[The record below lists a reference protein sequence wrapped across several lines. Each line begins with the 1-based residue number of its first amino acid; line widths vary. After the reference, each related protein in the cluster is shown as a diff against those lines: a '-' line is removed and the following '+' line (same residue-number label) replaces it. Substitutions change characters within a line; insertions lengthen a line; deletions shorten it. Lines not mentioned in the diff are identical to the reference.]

1 MVAAHETTLR
11 ELLEGAKQYRVP
23 LYQRTYSW
31 TDSQLQRLWDD
42 IRGLAGERTKDPSL
56 THFIGSLVLAPS
68 PTNGPAGVSEFLVV
82 DGQQRLTTLSIL
94 LCALRDHR
102 AQHEG
107 PDHRDRIDQE
117 FLINKYKPAHRFK
130 IVPTQADRSAYQA
143 CLEATPQ
150 AGGSDR
156 VGAAYR
162 YFVAQLAAGAD
173 DPDDPLDM
181 EHIEDAIIS
190 GMALVSVVAQAG
202 DNVYR
207 IFESLN
213 NTGLKLTQADLLRN
227 YLFMRLPSRGEAV
240 YNSLWFPLQQQ
251 LDSGKLEQLF
261 WLDLVHRN
269 PEVKQ
274 TDTYT
279 GQQAR
284 LNGLHNEEEI
294 EAEVRRFCRLGAL
307 LRIIL
312 RPEEEGDPEVRRRL
326 ARLNAWDTTTVYPLL
341 LHLLDRRKQGTAT
354 SAQIA
359 SAMLYVE
366 SFFIRRLLVG
376 RATASINRI
385 LLRVVTD
392 MRADL
397 PVDEAVRA
405 YLSVGR
411 KYYATDSSI
420 RDAVRSMPF
429 YLNGRATQ
437 RNLVLQW
444 LEESYGSKEPVKLSS
459 LTIEHVMPQSPTT
472 EWRKVLSQDLQGEES
487 FAEAHEALV
496 HTLGNLTLTGYNS
509 ELSNSSFLVKRAQLG
524 KSGISL
530 NQEIAAQ
537 KRWGRPEI
545 HARADSLAERIIVN
559 WPGPTEEAGNRSE
572 VPWDVM
578 NKALAALP
586 AGSWTAYG
594 DVAALIGS
602 HPMPVG
608 VRLANHPAPNAH
620 RVLQAEGTVSPGFRW
635 FDASRSDDPRDLL
648 RAEGVEF
655 DKYGRASQAQRFNV
669 EELAQ
674 LAGMPQQDTSKQLL
688 RARSHRKDLLD
699 DRFVEQLTDLQDPQ
713 VAVGVTAVLEAWASM
728 GGMPLYGSGGET
740 SCFLMARGKDHELG
754 NIWPATIYPSGK
766 FEIVFQHLSTRTP
779 FDDIALREEFRRR
792 LNELPGVKIAAAKL
806 ALRPGFPLDVLVDPK
821 ARAALIE
828 HLGWFYQQTMHP
840 KDAAA
845 ERLGWFAGLLRT
857 PRA

>member
-31 TDSQLQRLWDD
+31 TDSQLDRLWED
-42 IRGLAGERTKDPSL
+42 IRKLAEERTEDPSL

-102 AQHEG
+102 ATHEDPG
-107 PDHRDRIDQE
+107 HRDRIDQE
-117 FLINKYKPAHRFK
+117 YLINKWKPAHRLK
-130 IVPTQADRSAYQA
+130 IVPTQADRPAYEA
-143 CLEATPQ
+143 CLDATPQ

-162 YFVAQLAAGAD
+162 FFVAQLAAVND
-173 DPDDPLDM
+173 SDDPLDIQR
-181 EHIEDAIIS
+181 IEDAVIS

-227 YLFMRLPSRGEAV
+227 YLFMRLPNRGEAV
-240 YNSLWFPLQQQ
+240 YGSLWFPLQQQ
-251 LDSGKLEQLF
+251 LNSGELEQLF

-284 LNGLHNEEEI
+284 LNGLHTEAEI

-312 RPEEEGDPEVRRRL
+312 HPEEESDPEVRRRL

-341 LHLLDRRKQGTAT
+341 LHLLDSREQGTAT
-354 SAQIA
+354 SEQIA
-359 SAMLYVE
+359 SAMRYVE
-366 SFFIRRLLVG
+366 SFFVRRLLIG
-376 RATASINRI
+376 RATANINRI

-392 MRADL
+392 MRTDL
-397 PVDEAVRA
+397 PVDEAVRT

-411 KYYATDSSI
+411 KYYATDASI
-420 RDAVRSMPF
+420 REAARTIPF
-429 YLNGRATQ
+429 YLNGRASQ
-437 RNLVLQW
+437 RKLVLQW
-444 LEESYGSKEPVKLSS
+444 LEESYTSKEPVAPDS

-472 EWRKVLSQDLQGEES
+472 EWRQMLSEDLQGEET
-487 FAEAHEALV
+487 FAEVHEALV
-496 HTLGNLTLTGYNS
+496 HTLGNLTLTGYNA

-530 NQEIAAQ
+530 NGEIAAQ

-545 HARADSLAERIIVN
+545 YARADALAERIIAH

-602 HPMPVG
+602 HPVPVG
-608 VRLANHPAPNAH
+608 ARLANHAAPNAH

-635 FDASRSDDPRDLL
+635 LDPVRMDDPRDLL

-655 DKYGRASQAQRFNV
+655 DKYGRASQAQRFGV
-669 EELAQ
+669 EELAH
-674 LAGMPQQDTSKQLL
+674 LAGMPQQDASSQLL
-688 RARSHRKDLLD
+688 RPRSRRNDSLD
-699 DRFVEQLTDLQDPQ
+699 DRFVEQLTDLQDAQ
-713 VAVGVTAVLEAWASM
+713 VVAGTLFVIEGWAKM
-728 GGMPLYGSGGET
+728 GGRPLYGSGGET

-754 NIWPATIYPSGK
+754 NIWPAAIYPSGK
-766 FEIVFQHLSTRTP
+766 FEIVFQHMSIRTP
-779 FDDIALREEFRRR
+779 FDDIALREEFRQR

-806 ALRPGFPLDVLVDPK
+806 ALRPGFPLDVLVDAK
-821 ARAALIE
+821 AREALIA
-828 HLGWFYQQTMHP
+828 HLSWFY
-840 KDAAA
+840 
-845 ERLGWFAGLLRT
+845 RLAVQPRT
-857 PRA
+857 

>member
-31 TDSQLQRLWDD
+31 TNAQLGRLWED
-42 IRGLAGERTKDPSL
+42 IRKLAEERGDDPSL

-68 PTNGPAGVSEFLVV
+68 PTHGPSVSEFLVV

-94 LCALRDHR
+94 LCAIRDHR
-102 AQHEG
+102 ATYED
-107 PDHRDRIDQE
+107 PDHRDRINQE
-117 FLINKYKPAHRFK
+117 YLINKYKPTHRLK
-130 IVPTQADRSAYQA
+130 LVPTQADRASYEA

-150 AGGSDR
+150 AGGSDQ

-162 YFVAQLAAGAD
+162 FFAAQLAAVD
-173 DPDDPLDM
+173 DPDDPMDI
-181 EHIEDAIIS
+181 ERIEDAVIS

-240 YNSLWFPLQQQ
+240 YDSLWLPLQKH
-251 LDSGKLEQLF
+251 LSSGELEQLF
-261 WLDLVHRN
+261 WLDLVHSN
-269 PEVKQ
+269 PDIKQ

-284 LNGLHNEEEI
+284 LNGLHTEAEI

-307 LRIIL
+307 LRVIL
-312 RPEEEGDPEVRRRL
+312 HPEEESEPEVRQRL
-326 ARLNAWDTTTVYPLL
+326 ARLNAWDTTTVLPLL

-354 SAQIA
+354 SQQIA

-366 SFFIRRLLVG
+366 SYFIRRLLIG

-385 LLRVVTD
+385 LLRIVTD

-411 KYYATDSSI
+411 KYFATDASL
-420 RDAVRSMPF
+420 REAVRSIPF

-437 RNLVLQW
+437 RKLVLQW
-444 LEESYGSKEPVKLSS
+444 LEESYGSKEPVAPAS
-459 LTIEHVMPQSPTT
+459 LTIEHVLPQSPTA
-472 EWRKVLSQDLQGEES
+472 EWRQALGEDLQGEES
-487 FAEAHEALV
+487 FAEVHEALV
-496 HTLGNLTLTGYNS
+496 HTLGNLTLTGYNA

-530 NQEIAAQ
+530 NREIADQ

-545 HARADSLAERIIVN
+545 LARADALAERIIAH
-559 WPGPTEEAGNRSE
+559 WPGPTEEARNRSD

-594 DVAALIGS
+594 DLAALIGS
-602 HPMPVG
+602 HPVSVG
-608 VRLANHPAPNAH
+608 GRLANHPAPNAH
-620 RVLQAEGTVSPGFRW
+620 RVLQAEGVVAPNFRW
-635 FDASRSDDPRDLL
+635 LDPARTEDPHSLL

-655 DKYGRASQAQRFNV
+655 DKYGRASQAQRIGV
-669 EELAQ
+669 DELAQ
-674 LAGMPQQDTSKQLL
+674 LAGMPQHDGSDQLL
-688 RARSHRKDLLD
+688 RPRSRRNSPLD
-699 DRFVEQLTDLQDPQ
+699 DRFLEQLTDLQDAQ
-713 VAVGVTAVLEAWASM
+713 VAHGTVAVLEAWVGM
-728 GGMPLYGSGGET
+728 GGMLLYGAGGET
-740 SCFLMARGKDHELG
+740 SCFLLARAKDHQLG
-754 NIWPATIYPSGK
+754 NIWPGTVYPSGK
-766 FEIVFQHLSTRTP
+766 FEVVFQHLSTRPP
-779 FDDIALREEFRRR
+779 FDDIALRRQFRQR
-792 LNELPGVKIAAAKL
+792 LNGLTGVQIAEAKL
-806 ALRPGFPLDVLVDPK
+806 ALRPGFPLDVLADVA
-821 ARAALIE
+821 ARHELIQ
-828 HLGWFYQQTMHP
+828 HLAWFYQLATGTS
-840 KDAAA
+840 DATIEPAD
-845 ERLGWFAGLLRT
+845 
-857 PRA
+857 

>member
-31 TDSQLQRLWDD
+31 TDSQLRRLWED
-42 IRGLAGERTKDPSL
+42 IRKLAEERIENRNL

-68 PTNGPAGVSEFLVV
+68 PTNGPSVSEFLVV

-94 LCALRDHR
+94 LCAIRDHR
-102 AQHEG
+102 AKRED

-117 FLINKYKPAHRFK
+117 YLINKYKPAHRLK
-130 IVPTQADRSAYQA
+130 LVPTQADRAAYEA

-150 AGGSDR
+150 AGGSDQ

-162 YFVAQLAAGAD
+162 FFAAQLVAVD
-173 DPDDPLDM
+173 DPDDPMDI
-181 EHIEDAIIS
+181 ERIEDAVIS
-190 GMALVSVVAQAG
+190 GMALVSVVANAG

-227 YLFMRLPSRGEAV
+227 YLFMRLPNRGEAV
-240 YNSLWFPLQQQ
+240 YDSLWFPLQKQ
-251 LDSGKLEQLF
+251 LDSSELEQLF

-274 TDTYT
+274 TDTYV

-284 LNGLHNEEEI
+284 LNGLHTEAEI

-312 RPEEEGDPEVRRRL
+312 HPDEEQDPEVRRRL
-326 ARLNAWDTTTVYPLL
+326 ARLNAWDTTTVLPLL
-341 LHLLDRRKQGTAT
+341 LHLLDRRKEGTAT

-366 SFFIRRLLVG
+366 SYFIRRLLIG
-376 RATASINRI
+376 RATASINRV
-385 LLRVVTD
+385 LLRIVTD
-392 MRADL
+392 MRKDL
-397 PVDEAVRA
+397 PIDEAVRA

-411 KYYATDSSI
+411 KYYATDASL
-420 RDAVRSMPF
+420 REAVRSIPF

-437 RNLVLQW
+437 RKLVLQW
-444 LEESYGSKEPVKLSS
+444 LEESYSSKEPVSPAS
-459 LTIEHVMPQSPTT
+459 LTIEHVMPQSPTA
-472 EWRKVLSQDLQGEES
+472 EWRQMLSEDLQGEES

-496 HTLGNLTLTGYNS
+496 HTLGNLTLTGYNA

-524 KSGISL
+524 KSGIAL
-530 NQEIAAQ
+530 NREIADQ

-545 HARADSLAERIIVN
+545 HARADALAERIIAT
-559 WPGPTEEAGNRSE
+559 WPGPTEEAGNKSE

-578 NKALAALP
+578 NTALAALP

-594 DVAALIGS
+594 DLAALIGTN
-602 HPMPVG
+602 PVSVG
-608 VRLANHPAPNAH
+608 ARLANHPAPNAH
-620 RVLQAEGTVSPGFRW
+620 RVLQAEGVIAPNFRW
-635 FDASRSDDPRDLL
+635 LDPSRTDSPQDLL
-648 RAEGVEF
+648 RDEGVEF
-655 DKYGRASQAQRFNV
+655 DKFGWATQAQRIGV

-674 LAGMPQQDTSKQLL
+674 LAGMPQQDGPDQLL
-688 RARSHRKDLLD
+688 RPRSRRNSSLD
-699 DRFVEQLTDLQDPQ
+699 DRFLEQLTDLQDAQ
-713 VAVGVTAVLEAWASM
+713 VAHGTVAVLEAWAGM
-728 GGMPLYGSGGET
+728 GGMLLYGSGGET

-766 FEIVFQHLSTRTP
+766 FEIVFQHLTARPP
-779 FDDIALREEFRRR
+779 FDDIALREQFRQR
-792 LNELPGVKIAAAKL
+792 LNELPGVKIASAKL
-806 ALRPGFPLDVLVDPK
+806 ALRPGFPLDVLVNVK
-821 ARAALIE
+821 SREALIE
-828 HLGWFYQQTMHP
+828 HLGWFHRQAAHP
-840 KDAAA
+840 
-845 ERLGWFAGLLRT
+845 EV
-857 PRA
+857 

>member
-31 TDSQLQRLWDD
+31 TEAQLERLWDD
-42 IRGLAGERTKDPSL
+42 IRKLAEERVEDPHL

-68 PTNGPAGVSEFLVV
+68 PTHGPSVSEFLVV

-94 LCALRDHR
+94 LCAIRDHR
-102 AQHEG
+102 ARHEG

-117 FLINKYKPAHRFK
+117 YLINKFKPAHRLK
-130 IVPTQADRSAYQA
+130 LVPTQADRAAYEA

-150 AGGSDR
+150 AGGSDK

-162 YFVAQLAAGAD
+162 FFAAQLAAVD
-173 DPDDPLDM
+173 DPDDPMDI
-181 EHIEDAIIS
+181 ERIEDAVIS

-227 YLFMRLPSRGEAV
+227 YLFMRLPNRGEAV
-240 YNSLWFPLQQQ
+240 YGSLWLPLQKQ
-251 LDSGKLEQLF
+251 LDSGDLEQLF
-261 WLDLVHRN
+261 WLDLVHRH

-279 GQQAR
+279 GQQTR
-284 LNGLHNEEEI
+284 LNGLHTEAEI
-294 EAEVRRFCRLGAL
+294 EAEVRRFCRLGTL

-312 RPEEEGDPEVRRRL
+312 HPGEEGDPEVRRRL
-326 ARLNAWDTTTVYPLL
+326 TRLNAWDTTTVYPLL
-341 LHLLDRRKQGTAT
+341 LHLLDRREQGTA
-354 SAQIA
+354 SSEQVA

-366 SFFIRRLLVG
+366 SFFVRRLLIG
-376 RATASINRI
+376 RATANINRI
-385 LLRVVTD
+385 LLRIVTD
-392 MRADL
+392 MPGDL

-411 KYYATDSSI
+411 KYYATDASV
-420 RDAVRSMPF
+420 REAVRNIPF

-437 RNLVLQW
+437 RKLVLQW
-444 LEESYGSKEPVKLSS
+444 LEASYGSKEPVASES
-459 LTIEHVMPQSPTT
+459 LTIEHVLPQSPTT
-472 EWRKVLSQDLQGEES
+472 EWRTMLSEDLQGEES
-487 FAEAHEALV
+487 VAEVHEGLV
-496 HTLGNLTLTGYNS
+496 HTLGNLTLTGYNA
-509 ELSNSSFLVKRAQLG
+509 ELSNSSFLVKRTQLG

-530 NQEIAAQ
+530 SRDIAAQ

-545 HARADSLAERIIVN
+545 YARAAELAERIVAC
-559 WPGPTEEAGNRSE
+559 WPGPIEEAGNRSE

-602 HPMPVG
+602 HAVPVG
-608 VRLANHPAPNAH
+608 ARLANHPAPNAH
-620 RVLQAEGTVSPGFRW
+620 RVLQAEGIPSPNFRW
-635 FDASRSDDPRDLL
+635 LDPSRTEDPRDLL

-655 DKYGRASQAQRFNV
+655 DKHGRAIQAQRFGV

-674 LAGMPQQDTSKQLL
+674 LAGMPQQEASGQPL
-688 RARSHRKDLLD
+688 RPRSRRNDSLD
-699 DRFVEQLTDLQDPQ
+699 DRFVEQLTDLQDAQ
-713 VAVGVTAVLEAWASM
+713 VVTGCLAVIEAWAMM
-728 GGMPLYGSGGET
+728 GGRPLYGNGGET
-740 SCFLMARGKDHELG
+740 SCFLMARGKDHALG
-754 NIWPATIYPSGK
+754 NIWPAAIYPSGK
-766 FEIVFQHLSTRTP
+766 FEIVFQHLSIRTP
-779 FDDIALREEFRRR
+779 FDDIALRQQFRER
-792 LNELPGVKIAAAKL
+792 LNQLPGVKIAAAKL
-806 ALRPGFPLDVLVDPK
+806 ALRPGFSLDVLADAK
-821 ARAALIE
+821 ARVKLIE
-828 HLGWFYQQTMHP
+828 HLGWFYQRAVHP
-840 KDAAA
+840 
-845 ERLGWFAGLLRT
+845 EF
-857 PRA
+857 

>member
-31 TDSQLQRLWDD
+31 TDSQLDRLWED
-42 IRGLAGERTKDPSL
+42 IRKLAEERIEDPSL

-68 PTNGPAGVSEFLVV
+68 PKHRPAVSEFLVV

-94 LCALRDHR
+94 LCAIRDHR
-102 AQHEG
+102 VQHES

-117 FLINKYKPAHRFK
+117 YLINKYKPAHRFK
-130 IVPTQADRSAYQA
+130 LVPTQADRPAYEA
-143 CLEATPQ
+143 CLDATPQ
-150 AGGSDR
+150 AGGTDR

-162 YFVAQLAAGAD
+162 FFKSQLAAVS
-173 DPDDPLDM
+173 PDDPLDIAR
-181 EHIEDAIIS
+181 IEDAAIS

-227 YLFMRLPSRGEAV
+227 YLFMRLPDRGEAV
-240 YNSLWFPLQQQ
+240 YGSLWFPLQEQ
-251 LDSGKLEQLF
+251 LDSGELEQLF

-284 LNGLHNEEEI
+284 LNGLHTEAEI

-312 RPEEEGDPEVRRRL
+312 HPEEEGDPEVRRRL
-326 ARLNAWDTTTVYPLL
+326 TRLNAWDTTTVYPLL
-341 LHLLDRRKQGTAT
+341 LHLLDRREQGTAT
-354 SAQIA
+354 SEQIA

-366 SFFIRRLLVG
+366 SYFIRRLLIG

-392 MRADL
+392 MRGDL
-397 PVDEAVRA
+397 PVDEAVRK

-411 KYYATDSSI
+411 KYYANDANV
-420 RDAVRSMPF
+420 RAAVRSIPF

-437 RNLVLQW
+437 RKLVLQW
-444 LEESYGSKEPVKLSS
+444 LEESYGSKEPVASDS

-472 EWRKVLSQDLQGEES
+472 EWRQMLGEDLQGEES
-487 FAEAHEALV
+487 FAEVHDALV
-496 HTLGNLTLTGYNS
+496 HTLGNLTLTGYNA

-524 KSGISL
+524 KSGIMLSR
-530 NQEIAAQ
+530 EIAGQ

-545 HARADSLAERIIVN
+545 HARADSLAERIIAH
-559 WPGPTEEAGNRSE
+559 WPGPTEEAGNPSE

-578 NKALAALP
+578 DKALAALP

-602 HPMPVG
+602 HPVPVG
-608 VRLANHPAPNAH
+608 ARLAHHPAPNAH

-635 FDASRSDDPRDLL
+635 LDPTRTDDPRDLL
-648 RAEGVEF
+648 HAEGVEF
-655 DKYGRASQAQRFNV
+655 DKYGRASQAQRIVV

-674 LAGMPQQDTSKQLL
+674 LAGMSQQDASGQFL
-688 RARSHRKDLLD
+688 RPRSRRSDLLD
-699 DRFVEQLTDLQDPQ
+699 DRFVEQLTDLQDAQ
-713 VAVGVTAVLEAWASM
+713 VMMGTLAVVEAWTKM
-728 GGMPLYGSGGET
+728 GGWPLYGSGGET
-740 SCFLMARGKDHELG
+740 SCLLMARGKDHEFG
-754 NIWPATIYPSGK
+754 NIWPAAIYPSGK
-766 FEIVFQHLSTRTP
+766 FEIVFQHMSIRTP
-779 FDDIALREEFRRR
+779 FDDIALREEFRQR

-806 ALRPGFPLDVLVDPK
+806 ALRPGFPLEVLVDVK
-821 ARAALIE
+821 AREALIE
-828 HLGWFYQQTMHP
+828 HLGWFYQRAMHP
-840 KDAAA
+840 
-845 ERLGWFAGLLRT
+845 GI
-857 PRA
+857 

>member
-31 TDSQLQRLWDD
+31 TDPQLDRLWED
-42 IRGLAGERTKDPSL
+42 IRKLAEERTADPNL

-68 PTNGPAGVSEFLVV
+68 PTHGPSVSEFLVV

-94 LCALRDHR
+94 LCAIRDHR
-102 AQHEG
+102 AQHEDPG
-107 PDHRDRIDQE
+107 HRDRIDQE
-117 FLINKYKPAHRFK
+117 YLINKWRPSHRLK
-130 IVPTQADRSAYQA
+130 LVPTQADRPAYEA
-143 CLEATPQ
+143 CLDVTPQ

-162 YFVAQLAAGAD
+162 FFKSQLAAITS
-173 DPDDPLDM
+173 DDPLDIDR
-181 EHIEDAIIS
+181 IEDAVTS

-227 YLFMRLPSRGEAV
+227 YLFMRLPNRGDAV
-240 YNSLWFPLQQQ
+240 YRSLWFPLQQQ
-251 LDSGKLEQLF
+251 LDSAELEQLF

-284 LNGLHNEEEI
+284 LNGLRSEAEI
-294 EAEVRRFCRLGAL
+294 EDEVRRFCRLGAL
-307 LRIIL
+307 LRTIL
-312 RPEEEGDPEVRRRL
+312 HPEEEEDLEVRRRL
-326 ARLNAWDTTTVYPLL
+326 KRLNGWDTTTVYPLL

-366 SFFIRRLLVG
+366 SYFIRRLLIG

-385 LLRVVTD
+385 LLRIVTD

-411 KYYATDSSI
+411 KHYATDSSI
-420 RDAVRSMPF
+420 REAVRSIPF

-437 RNLVLQW
+437 RKLVLQW
-444 LEESYGSKEPVKLSS
+444 LEESYGSKEPVDSAS

-472 EWRKVLSQDLQGEES
+472 EWRQMLGEDLQGEES
-487 FAEAHEALV
+487 FAEVHEALV
-496 HTLGNLTLTGYNS
+496 HTLGNLTLTGYNA

-530 NQEIAAQ
+530 SREIAEQ

-545 HARADSLAERIIVN
+545 HARADALAERIIKH
-559 WPGPTEEAGNRSE
+559 WPGPTEAAGNRSE

-578 NKALAALP
+578 NRALAALP

-602 HPMPVG
+602 HPVPVG
-608 VRLANHPAPNAH
+608 VRLASHPAPNAH
-620 RVLQAEGTVSPGFRW
+620 RVLQAEGLVSPNFRW
-635 FDASRSDDPRDLL
+635 LDPAKTDEPRDLL

-655 DKYGRASQAQRFNV
+655 DTHGRASQAQRFGV

-674 LAGMPQQDTSKQLL
+674 LAGLPQQDAPRQFL
-688 RARSHRKDLLD
+688 RPRSHRNDSLD
-699 DRFVEQLTDLQDPQ
+699 DRFIEQLTDLQDARVVTGT
-713 VAVGVTAVLEAWASM
+713 VAVIEAWAGL
-728 GGMPLYGSGGET
+728 GGRPLYGSGGET
-740 SCFLMARGKDHELG
+740 SCFLMARGKEHELG
-754 NIWPATIYPSGK
+754 NIWPAAIYPSGK
-766 FEIVFQHLSTRTP
+766 FEIVFQHLSIRSP
-779 FDDIALREEFRRR
+779 FDDIALREEFRQR
-792 LNELPGVKIAAAKL
+792 LNQLPGVNIAAAKL
-806 ALRPGFPLDVLVDPK
+806 ALRPGFTLEVLAHTT
-821 ARAALIE
+821 AREALIE
-828 HLGWFYQQTMHP
+828 HLAWFYQQ
-840 KDAAA
+840 AVS
-845 ERLGWFAGLLRT
+845 LGS
-857 PRA
+857 

>member
-1 MVAAHETTLR
+1 MVAAKETTLR

-31 TDSQLQRLWDD
+31 TDSQLKRLWED
-42 IRGLAGERTKDPSL
+42 IRKLAEERVANPGL

-68 PTNGPAGVSEFLVV
+68 PTYGPSVSEFLVV

-94 LCALRDHR
+94 LCAIRDHR
-102 AQHEG
+102 AKHED

-117 FLINKYKPAHRFK
+117 YLINKYKPAHRLK
-130 IVPTQADRSAYQA
+130 LVPTQADRAAYEA

-150 AGGSDR
+150 AGGSDQ

-162 YFVAQLAAGAD
+162 FFAAQLVAVD
-173 DPDDPLDM
+173 DPDDPMDI
-181 EHIEDAIIS
+181 ERIEDAVIS
-190 GMALVSVVAQAG
+190 GMALVSVVAEAS

-240 YNSLWFPLQQQ
+240 YDSLWFPLQKQ
-251 LDSGKLEQLF
+251 LDPGELEQLF

-274 TDTYT
+274 TDTYVA
-279 GQQAR
+279 QQAR
-284 LNGLHNEEEI
+284 LNGLHTEAEI

-312 RPEEEGDPEVRRRL
+312 HPEEEQDPEVRRRL
-326 ARLNAWDTTTVYPLL
+326 ARLNAWDTTTVLPLL
-341 LHLLDRRKQGTAT
+341 LHLLDRRTQGTAT

-366 SFFIRRLLVG
+366 SYFIRRLLIG
-376 RATASINRI
+376 RATASINRV
-385 LLRVVTD
+385 LLRIVTD
-392 MRADL
+392 MRKDL

-411 KYYATDSSI
+411 KYYATDASL
-420 RDAVRSMPF
+420 REAVRSIPF

-437 RNLVLQW
+437 RKLVLQW
-444 LEESYGSKEPVKLSS
+444 LEESIGSKEPVSPEK
-459 LTIEHVMPQSPTT
+459 LTIEHVMPQSPTA
-472 EWRKVLSQDLQGEES
+472 EWRQMLSEDLQGDES

-496 HTLGNLTLTGYNS
+496 HTLGNLTLTGYNA

-524 KSGISL
+524 KSGIAL
-530 NQEIAAQ
+530 NREIADQ

-545 HARADSLAERIIVN
+545 HARADSLAERIIAT
-559 WPGPTEEAGNRSE
+559 WPGPTDEAGNKSE

-578 NKALAALP
+578 NTALAALP

-594 DVAALIGS
+594 DLAALIGS
-602 HPMPVG
+602 HPISVG
-608 VRLANHPAPNAH
+608 ARLANHPAPNAH
-620 RVLQAEGTVSPGFRW
+620 RVLQAEGVVAPNFRW
-635 FDASRSDDPRDLL
+635 LDPSRTDSPQDLL
-648 RAEGVEF
+648 REEGVEF
-655 DKYGRASQAQRFNV
+655 DKYGRASQAQRIGV

-674 LAGMPQQDTSKQLL
+674 LAGMPQQDGPGQLL
-688 RARSHRKDLLD
+688 RPRSQHNSPLD
-699 DRFVEQLTDLQDPQ
+699 DRFLEQLTDLQDAQ
-713 VAVGVTAVLEAWASM
+713 VAHGTVAVLEAWAGM
-728 GGMPLYGSGGET
+728 GGMLLYGSGGET

-779 FDDIALREEFRRR
+779 FDDIALREQFRQR

-806 ALRPGFPLDVLVDPK
+806 ALRPGFPLGVLVNAN
-821 ARAALIE
+821 AREALIE
-828 HLGWFYQQTMHP
+828 HLRWFYGQAT
-840 KDAAA
+840 KT
-845 ERLGWFAGLLRT
+845 EI
-857 PRA
+857 

>member
-31 TDSQLQRLWDD
+31 TDSQLVRLWED
-42 IRGLAGERTKDPSL
+42 IRKLAEERIEDPSM

-102 AQHEG
+102 AQHEDPG
-107 PDHRDRIDQE
+107 HRDRIDQE
-117 FLINKYKPAHRFK
+117 YLINKWKPTHRLK
-130 IVPTQADRSAYQA
+130 VVPTQADRPAYEA
-143 CLEATPQ
+143 CLDATPQ

-162 YFVAQLAAGAD
+162 FFVAQLAAVD
-173 DPDDPLDM
+173 DPDDPLD
-181 EHIEDAIIS
+181 IQRLEDAVIS

-227 YLFMRLPSRGEAV
+227 YLFMRLPNRGAEV
-240 YNSLWFPLQQQ
+240 YGSLWFPLQQQ
-251 LDSGKLEQLF
+251 LDPGELEQLF
-261 WLDLVHRN
+261 WLDLVHRD
-269 PEVKQ
+269 PGVKQ

-279 GQQAR
+279 GQQTR
-284 LNGLHNEEEI
+284 LNGLHTEAEI

-312 RPEEEGDPEVRRRL
+312 HPEEEDDPEVRRRL
-326 ARLNAWDTTTVYPLL
+326 ARLNEWDTTTVYPLL
-341 LHLLDRRKQGTAT
+341 LHLLDSREQGTAT
-354 SAQIA
+354 SEQVA
-359 SAMLYVE
+359 SAMRYVE
-366 SFFIRRLLVG
+366 SFFVRRLLIG
-376 RATASINRI
+376 RATANINRI

-392 MRADL
+392 MRGDL
-397 PVDEAVRA
+397 PVDEALRA

-411 KYYATDSSI
+411 KYYATDVSV
-420 RDAVRSMPF
+420 REAVRSIPF
-429 YLNGRATQ
+429 YLNGRASQ
-437 RNLVLQW
+437 RKLVLRW
-444 LEESYGSKEPVKLSS
+444 LEESYGSKEPVAPDS

-472 EWRKVLSQDLQGEES
+472 EWRRTLSEDLQGEET
-487 FAEAHEALV
+487 FAEVHEALV
-496 HTLGNLTLTGYNS
+496 HTLGNLTLTGYNA

-524 KSGISL
+524 KSGILL
-530 NQEIAAQ
+530 NGEIAAQ

-545 HARADSLAERIIVN
+545 YARADALAEWVITH

-602 HPMPVG
+602 HPVPVG
-608 VRLANHPAPNAH
+608 IRLANHPAPNAH
-620 RVLQAEGTVSPGFRW
+620 RVLQAEGVVSPSFRW
-635 FDASRSDDPRDLL
+635 LDPVRTDDPCDLL
-648 RAEGVEF
+648 RAEGIEF
-655 DKYGRASQAQRFNV
+655 DRYGRASQAQRFGV

-674 LAGMPQQDTSKQLL
+674 LAGLPQQDVSRKFL
-688 RARSHRKDLLD
+688 RPRSRRRDELD
-699 DRFVEQLTDLQDPQ
+699 DRFVEQLTDLQDARV
-713 VAVGVTAVLEAWASM
+713 VAGTLGVVEAWVKL
-728 GGMPLYGSGGET
+728 GGRALYGSAGET
-740 SCFLMARGKDHELG
+740 SCLLVARGKDHELG
-754 NIWPATIYPSGK
+754 NIWPAAIYPSGK
-766 FEIVFQHLSTRTP
+766 FEIVYQHMSTRTP
-779 FDDIALREEFRRR
+779 FDDIALREEFRQR
-792 LNELPGVKIAAAKL
+792 LNKLPGVRIAAAKL
-806 ALRPGFPLDVLVDPK
+806 ALRPGFPLEVLADAA
-821 ARAALIE
+821 AREALIA
-828 HLGWFYQQTMHP
+828 HLGWFY
-840 KDAAA
+840 
-845 ERLGWFAGLLRT
+845 R
-857 PRA
+857 RAMQPGT

>member
-31 TDSQLQRLWDD
+31 TDSQLDRLWED
-42 IRGLAGERTKDPSL
+42 ICKLADERIGDPSL

-102 AQHEG
+102 AQHEDPG
-107 PDHRDRIDQE
+107 HRDRIDQE
-117 FLINKYKPAHRFK
+117 YLINKWKPAHRLK
-130 IVPTQADRSAYQA
+130 VVPTQADRPAYEA
-143 CLEATPQ
+143 CLDATPQ

-162 YFVAQLAAGAD
+162 FFVAQLAAVD
-173 DPDDPLDM
+173 DPDDPLDIQR
-181 EHIEDAIIS
+181 IEDAVIS

-227 YLFMRLPSRGEAV
+227 YLFMRLPNRGEAV
-240 YNSLWFPLQQQ
+240 YGSLWFPLQKQ
-251 LDSGKLEQLF
+251 LDPGELEQLF

-274 TDTYT
+274 TDTYI

-284 LNGLHNEEEI
+284 LNGLHSEAEI
-294 EAEVRRFCRLGAL
+294 ENEVRRFCRLGAL
-307 LRIIL
+307 LRVIL
-312 RPEEEGDPEVRRRL
+312 HPEEESDPEVRRRL
-326 ARLNAWDTTTVYPLL
+326 ARLNSWDTTTVYPLL
-341 LHLLDRRKQGTAT
+341 LHLLDGREQGTAT
-354 SAQIA
+354 SEQIA
-359 SAMLYVE
+359 SAMRYVE
-366 SFFIRRLLVG
+366 SFFVRRLLIG
-376 RATASINRI
+376 RATANINRI

-411 KYYATDSSI
+411 KYYATDASV
-420 RDAVRSMPF
+420 REAVRTIPF
-429 YLNGRATQ
+429 YLNGRASQ
-437 RNLVLQW
+437 RKLVLQW
-444 LEESYGSKEPVKLSS
+444 LEESYASKEPVAPDS

-472 EWRKVLSQDLQGEES
+472 EWRQMLSEDLQGEET
-487 FAEAHEALV
+487 FAEVHEALV
-496 HTLGNLTLTGYNS
+496 HTLGNLTLTGYNA

-530 NQEIAAQ
+530 NGEIAAQ

-545 HARADSLAERIIVN
+545 HARADALAERIIAH
-559 WPGPTEEAGNRSE
+559 WPGPTEDAGNRSE

-602 HPMPVG
+602 HPVPVG
-608 VRLANHPAPNAH
+608 ARLANHPAPNAH

-635 FDASRSDDPRDLL
+635 LDPARMDDPRDLL

-655 DKYGRASQAQRFNV
+655 DKYGRASQAQRFGV

-674 LAGMPQQDTSKQLL
+674 LAGMPPQDASRQLL
-688 RARSHRKDLLD
+688 RPRSRRNDSLD
-699 DRFVEQLTDLQDPQ
+699 DRFVEQLTDLQDAQ
-713 VAVGVTAVLEAWASM
+713 VVAGTLFVIEGWAKM
-728 GGMPLYGSGGET
+728 GGRPLYGSGGET

-754 NIWPATIYPSGK
+754 NIWPAAIYPSGK
-766 FEIVFQHLSTRTP
+766 FEIVFQHMSIRTP
-779 FDDIALREEFRRR
+779 FDDIALREEFRQR

-806 ALRPGFPLDVLVDPK
+806 ALRPGFHLEVLVDAK
-821 ARAALIE
+821 AREALIA
-828 HLGWFYQQTMHP
+828 HLSWFY
-840 KDAAA
+840 
-845 ERLGWFAGLLRT
+845 RLAVQPGT
-857 PRA
+857 

>member
-31 TDSQLQRLWDD
+31 TESQLGRLWED
-42 IRGLAGERTKDPSL
+42 IRKLAEERADDSSL

-102 AQHEG
+102 AQHEDPG
-107 PDHRDRIDQE
+107 HRDRIDQE
-117 FLINKYKPAHRFK
+117 YLINKWKPAHRLK
-130 IVPTQADRSAYQA
+130 VVPTQADLAAYQA
-143 CLEATPQ
+143 CLDATPQ

-162 YFVAQLAAGAD
+162 FFVAQLSAN
-173 DPDDPLDM
+173 DPDGPLDI
-181 EHIEDAIIS
+181 ERIEDAVIS
-190 GMALVSVVAQAG
+190 GMALVSVVAQNG

-213 NTGLKLTQADLLRN
+213 NTGLKLNQADLLRN
-227 YLFMRLPSRGEAV
+227 YLFMRLPNRGEAV
-240 YNSLWFPLQQQ
+240 YDSLWFPLQEQ
-251 LDSGKLEQLF
+251 LNSGELEQLF
-261 WLDLVHRN
+261 WLDLVQRN

-279 GQQAR
+279 GQQKR
-284 LNGLHNEEEI
+284 LNGLHTEAEI

-307 LRIIL
+307 LRLIL
-312 RPEEEGDPEVRRRL
+312 HPEEEGDPEVRRRL
-326 ARLNAWDTTTVYPLL
+326 ARLNAWDTTTVLPLL

-354 SAQIA
+354 SEQIA

-366 SFFIRRLLVG
+366 SYFVRRLLIG

-385 LLRVVTD
+385 LLRIVTD

-411 KYYATDSSI
+411 KYYAADASI
-420 RDAVRSMPF
+420 REAVRTIPF

-437 RNLVLQW
+437 RKLVLQW
-444 LEESYGSKEPVKLSS
+444 LEESYGSKEPVAPNS
-459 LTIEHVMPQSPTT
+459 LTIEHVLPQSPTT
-472 EWRKVLSQDLQGEES
+472 EWRQALGEDLQGEES
-487 FAEAHEALV
+487 FAEVHEALV
-496 HTLGNLTLTGYNS
+496 HTLGNLTLTGYNA

-530 NQEIAAQ
+530 NREIAEQ

-545 HARADSLAERIIVN
+545 HARADALAERIIAH

-586 AGSWTAYG
+586 AGSWTSYG

-602 HPMPVG
+602 HPVPVG
-608 VRLANHPAPNAH
+608 ARLANHPAPNAH
-620 RVLQAEGTVSPGFRW
+620 RVLQAEGTPSPSFRW
-635 FDASRSDDPRDLL
+635 LDPSRSDDPRDLL
-648 RAEGVEF
+648 SAEGVEF
-655 DKYGRASQAQRFNV
+655 DKHGRASQAQRINV

-674 LAGMPQQDTSKQLL
+674 LAGMAQHDASGQLL
-688 RARSHRKDLLD
+688 RPRSRRNDLLD
-699 DRFVEQLTDLQDPQ
+699 DRFVEQLTDLQDTQ
-713 VAVGVTAVLEAWASM
+713 VAHGTVTVLEAWTRM
-728 GGMPLYGSGGET
+728 GGMLFYGSGGET

-766 FEIVFQHLSTRTP
+766 FEIVFQHLSTRPP
-779 FDDIALREEFRRR
+779 FDDITLREEFRQR
-792 LNELPGVKIAAAKL
+792 LNDLPGVRIAAAKL
-806 ALRPGFPLDVLVDPK
+806 ALRPGFPLELLAK
-821 ARAALIE
+821 AEAREKLIE
-828 HLGWFYQQTMHP
+828 QLGWFYQ
-840 KDAAA
+840 
-845 ERLGWFAGLLRT
+845 
-857 PRA
+857 RATRPVA

>member
-31 TDSQLQRLWDD
+31 TDSQLGRLWED
-42 IRGLAGERTKDPSL
+42 IRKLAEERAEDPSL
-56 THFIGSLVLAPS
+56 THFIGSLVLASS
-68 PTNGPAGVSEFLVV
+68 PTHGPSVSEFLVV

-94 LCALRDHR
+94 LCAIRDHR
-102 AQHEG
+102 AKHED

-117 FLINKYKPAHRFK
+117 YLINKYKPAHRLK
-130 IVPTQADRSAYQA
+130 LVPTQADRAAYEA

-150 AGGSDR
+150 AGGSDQ

-162 YFVAQLAAGAD
+162 FFAAQLVAVD
-173 DPDDPLDM
+173 DPDDPMDI
-181 EHIEDAIIS
+181 ERIEDAVIS

-227 YLFMRLPSRGEAV
+227 YLFMRLPNRGEAV
-240 YNSLWFPLQQQ
+240 YDSLWFPLQTQ
-251 LDSGKLEQLF
+251 LDSGELEQLF

-284 LNGLHNEEEI
+284 LDGLHTEAEI
-294 EAEVRRFCRLGAL
+294 EAEVRRFCRLGTL
-307 LRIIL
+307 LRVIL
-312 RPEEEGDPEVRRRL
+312 HPKEEEDPEVRRRL
-326 ARLNAWDTTTVYPLL
+326 TRLNAWDTTTVYPLL
-341 LHLLDRRKQGTAT
+341 LHLLDRRQQGTAT
-354 SAQIA
+354 SEQIA

-366 SFFIRRLLVG
+366 SYFVRRLLIG

-385 LLRVVTD
+385 LLRIVTD

-411 KYYATDSSI
+411 KYFATDASI
-420 RDAVRSMPF
+420 REAVRSIPF

-437 RNLVLQW
+437 RKLVLQW
-444 LEESYGSKEPVKLSS
+444 LEESYGSKEPVAADS

-472 EWRKVLSQDLQGEES
+472 EWRKALSEDLQGEES
-487 FAEAHEALV
+487 FAEVHEALV
-496 HTLGNLTLTGYNS
+496 HTLGNLTLTGYNA
-509 ELSNSSFLVKRAQLG
+509 ELSNSSFLVKRVQLG

-530 NQEIAAQ
+530 SRDIADQ

-545 HARADSLAERIIVN
+545 HARADTLAERIIAH

-586 AGSWTAYG
+586 AGAWTAYG

-608 VRLANHPAPNAH
+608 VRLASHPAPNAH
-620 RVLQAEGTVSPGFRW
+620 RVLQTEGTLSPNFRW
-635 FDASRSDDPRDLL
+635 LDPSRKDDPHDLL

-655 DKYGRASQAQRFNV
+655 DKYGRASQSQRIGV

-674 LAGMPQQDTSKQLL
+674 LAGMPQQDASGQLL
-688 RARSHRKDLLD
+688 RPRSSHNNALD
-699 DRFVEQLTDLQDPQ
+699 DRFLEQLTDLQDAQ
-713 VAVGVTAVLEAWASM
+713 VAHATVAVLEAWTDT
-728 GGMPLYGSGGET
+728 GGMLLYGTGGET

-779 FDDIALREEFRRR
+779 FDDIALRQEFRRR
-792 LNELPGVKIAAAKL
+792 LNELPGVTIAAAKL
-806 ALRPGFPLDVLVDPK
+806 ALRPGFPLDVLVNAT
-821 ARAALIE
+821 ARQALIE
-828 HLGWFYQQTMHP
+828 HLGWFYRQVHP
-840 KDAAA
+840 GA
-845 ERLGWFAGLLRT
+845 
-857 PRA
+857 